1 MPFIKGI
8 QEDPNLLAEVAGG
21 WSAMKQENIHK
32 AKQEEAK
39 QKELKELYDRVSGRG
54 QLQLY
59 TSPMIKD
66 KDGTERPNTNYN
78 AALARYINQANK
90 ENEEKYLPNEEEGK

>member
-1 MPFIKGI
+1 
-8 QEDPNLLAEVAGG
+8 
-21 WSAMKQENIHK
+21 MKQENIHK

-66 KDGTERPNTNYN
+66 KDGTERPNPNYN

-90 ENEEKYLPNEEEGK
+90 ENEEKYLPKEEGK